1 MAIQEISI
9 IRVYDVLLV
18 TVPAD
23 PDDETI
29 TNLQEKVLKTM
40 ERHEAKGLILDIS
53 TVKTLDS
60 FFARTIVE
68 TANMFKL
75 MGGQTVIAG
84 MQPNVAITATQLGL
98 SLSNV
103 LTALD
108 VDHALN
114 ILKNGNFA
122 DNMGTTLFSTVGCYI
137 KFIH

>member
-9 IRVYDVLLV
+9 IRVYNVLLV

-29 TNLQEKVLKTM
+29 TNLQEKVLQAM
-40 ERHEAKGLILDIS
+40 ERHEAKGLIMDIS

-103 LTALD
+103 ITALD
-108 VDHALN
+108 VDRALN
-114 ILKNGNFA
+114 IIKNGNF
-122 DNMGTTLFSTVGCYI
+122 GG
-137 KFIH
+137 